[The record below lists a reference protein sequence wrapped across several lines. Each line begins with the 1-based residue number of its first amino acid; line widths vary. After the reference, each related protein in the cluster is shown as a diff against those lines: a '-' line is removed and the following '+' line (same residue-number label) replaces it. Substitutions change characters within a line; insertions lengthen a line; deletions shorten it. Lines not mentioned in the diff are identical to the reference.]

1 MLSDSVLYAE
11 SVSLLDVSCAIIL
24 DFLLPCN
31 CFVDFLLSFVRFIVV
46 LAKLCFTAYINL
58 AIFICGSHAS
68 MCRLFI
74 HLITCL

>member
-1 MLSDSVLYAE
+1 MLYVE

-31 CFVDFLLSFVRFIVV
+31 CFVDVRFIVV

-68 MCRLFI
+68 MCRLCI
-74 HLITCL
+74 HLTTCL